1 VKYIPGYWRS
11 YVDLSVTGFFI
22 LYRIVI
28 FVYTI
33 DTVHLL
39 CYTVVISIGG
49 YLVVK
54 TMGAREARNN
64 FSQLL
69 GQVHFGGQVV
79 IVERFGR
86 PMVAVIPL
94 EDYQQLIAEREA
106 RFQVLDE
113 IRQRLPDLSVEE
125 VERDVA
131 EAIAAVR
138 AADAA
143 RGS

>member
-1 VKYIPGYWRS
+1 MVR
-11 YVDLSVTGFFI
+11 
-22 LYRIVI
+22 
-28 FVYTI
+28 TI
-33 DTVHLL
+33 
-39 CYTVVISIGG
+39 
-49 YLVVK
+49 
-54 TMGAREARNN
+54 GAREARNN

-79 IVERFGR
+79 IVKRFGR
-86 PMVAVIPL
+86 PMVAIIPL
-94 EDYQQLIAEREA
+94 EDYQRFIAERKA

-113 IRQRLPDLSVEE
+113 IRRRLPDRPVEE
-125 VERDVA
+125 VEQDVA

>member
-1 VKYIPGYWRS
+1 M
-11 YVDLSVTGFFI
+11 
-22 LYRIVI
+22 
-28 FVYTI
+28 
-33 DTVHLL
+33 
-39 CYTVVISIGG
+39 
-49 YLVVK
+49 VK

-79 IVERFGR
+79 VVERFGR
-86 PMVAVIPL
+86 PMVAIIPL

-113 IRQRLPDLSVEE
+113 LRHRLPDLSVEE
-125 VERDVA
+125 VEQDVV
-131 EAIAAVR
+131 EAVAAVR

-143 RGS
+143 RGSCYNLMRSNQASRGEK

>member
-1 VKYIPGYWRS
+1 M
-11 YVDLSVTGFFI
+11 
-22 LYRIVI
+22 
-28 FVYTI
+28 
-33 DTVHLL
+33 
-39 CYTVVISIGG
+39 
-49 YLVVK
+49 VK
-54 TMGAREARNN
+54 TMGAREARSN

-86 PMVAVIPL
+86 PMVAIIPL
-94 EDYQQLIAEREA
+94 EDYQRLIAEREA

-113 IRQRLPDLSVEE
+113 IRRRLPDLPVEE
-125 VERDVA
+125 VEQDVA

>member
-1 VKYIPGYWRS
+1 M
-11 YVDLSVTGFFI
+11 
-22 LYRIVI
+22 
-28 FVYTI
+28 
-33 DTVHLL
+33 
-39 CYTVVISIGG
+39 
-49 YLVVK
+49 VK

-79 IVERFGR
+79 VVERFGR
-86 PMVAVIPL
+86 PMVAIIPL
-94 EDYQQLIAEREA
+94 QDYQQLIAEREA

-125 VERDVA
+125 VEQDVA

>member
-1 VKYIPGYWRS
+1 M
-11 YVDLSVTGFFI
+11 
-22 LYRIVI
+22 
-28 FVYTI
+28 
-33 DTVHLL
+33 
-39 CYTVVISIGG
+39 
-49 YLVVK
+49 VK
-54 TMGAREARNN
+54 TMGAREARKN
-64 FSQLL
+64 FSELL

-86 PMVAVIPL
+86 PMVAIIPV
-94 EDYQQLIAEREA
+94 EDYQRLIAEREI

-113 IRQRLPDLSVEE
+113 IRRRLPDLPMEE
-125 VERDVA
+125 VEQDVA